1 MWHYYLCFEDKE
13 ESILKILSRIGENH
27 LFKWVNETWN
37 EEILMV
43 ETRQRTLEEEFEGLR
58 MIVSDNSEEGELQR
72 MKLQK
77 IMVVLELLHCFVVNF
92 GNCVC

>member
-1 MWHYYLCFEDKE
+1 
-13 ESILKILSRIGENH
+13 
-27 LFKWVNETWN
+27 
-37 EEILMV
+37 MV

-92 GNCVC
+92 GNCVCQ